1 MAKGF
6 QKGTLITTERGVI
19 PIEKVK
25 IGDMVLTHTNKY
37 RKVLEIKK
45 EDTEGCYR
53 LQTQGS
59 PNTFMGKDQQ
69 LICVERTMEYNKE
82 TKTSE
87 RVFSN
92 RRTKKIEKM
101 SKDDFIC
108 IGKNT
113 KRNAIYT
120 RDEIWFFAKFI
131 NKGTLD
137 FNKKETTVYIK
148 KNNKKYKKY
157 VKDCKIIETKNYIK
171 CISDN
176 LNIYELCKYFQNNQ
190 TLPSYFMELPDG
202 LLKEFLYSYIED
214 AGKKTEDNYYFLKH
228 PNKMFVYQIGQIVSN
243 INSFGGFSLFWEEG
257 EKSKNYRIQFKN
269 HIPKSANF
277 VRIKNYLWQP
287 VREIVEQL
295 SFRGTLYSLKVDV
308 DKSYVANGIV
318 VKE

>member
-6 QKGTLITTERGVI
+6 QKGTLITTDKGMI
-19 PIEKVK
+19 PIEKIK
-25 IGDMVLTHTNKY
+25 KGDMVLTHTNKY
-37 RKVLEIKK
+37 RKVLDVKK
-45 EDTEGCYR
+45 EKTSGCYR

-59 PNTFMGKDQQ
+59 PNTFMGNEQQ
-69 LICVERTMEYNKE
+69 IVCIERSSEYNKE
-82 TKTSE
+82 TKVSE

-92 RRTKKIEKM
+92 RKTKKIEKM
-101 SKDDFIC
+101 NKDDFIC

-131 NKGTLD
+131 CKGSLD
-137 FNKKETTVYIK
+137 FQKKETTIFIQ

-157 VKDCKIIETKNYIK
+157 VKDCKVTETKNYIK
-171 CISDN
+171 CVSN
-176 LNIYELCKYFQNNQ
+176 NENIYELCKYFQNNQ
-190 TLPSYFMELPDG
+190 LLPITFMELPDG
-202 LLKEFLYSYIED
+202 LLKEFLYSYVMEV
-214 AGKKTEDNYYFLKH
+214 GKKTEDNYYYVKSN
-228 PNKMFVYQIGQIVSN
+228 NKMFVYQIGQIVSN

-257 EKSKNYRIQFKN
+257 EKSKNYRIQFKD

-287 VREIVEQL
+287 VREIVELL
-295 SFRGTLYSLKVDV
+295 SFRGELYSLQVDI